1 MYLFI
6 YLFTYGRFL
15 LDYCSKDSSSS
26 NTECLDINEKNGAGS
41 SPLELAMSH
50 GHSKVVQ

>member
-1 MYLFI
+1 MYLC
-6 YLFTYGRFL
+6 TYCCDDRFL
-15 LDYCSKDSSSS
+15 LEHCSKDASSSS
-26 NTECLDINEKNGAGS
+26 SELLDINEKNGAGS